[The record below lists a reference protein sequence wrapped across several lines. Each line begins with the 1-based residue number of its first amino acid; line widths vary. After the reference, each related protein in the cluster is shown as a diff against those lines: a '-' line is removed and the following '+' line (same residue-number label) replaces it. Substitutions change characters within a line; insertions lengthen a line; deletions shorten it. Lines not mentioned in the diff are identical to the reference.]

1 MFAFNIMIICL
12 IFFNL
17 VGKTVDSFV
26 QTDFATETNR
36 TRVVKGTIHPVWN
49 TEIRMPVYVP
59 TMSDR
64 IAVRTM
70 YHAAVGD
77 HEPIA
82 TMNFRWSSVITNQF
96 GPAWVNTYA
105 FLACITIFTLLIHF
119 PFLLIFPSPISIIF
133 LRISSQ
139 LRCIQTIFP

>member
-1 MFAFNIMIICL
+1 MVVYLLFY
-12 IFFNL
+12 L

-26 QTDFATETNR
+26 QAEFATETNR
-36 TRVVKGTIHPVWN
+36 TRVVKSTIHPVWN

-82 TMNFRWSSVITNQF
+82 TMNFRWSSIITNQF

-105 FLACITIFTLLIHF
+105 ISVFIALNFHSHLYPHFSTFYISAQLWCI
-119 PFLLIFPSPISIIF
+119 
-133 LRISSQ
+133 
-139 LRCIQTIFP
+139 